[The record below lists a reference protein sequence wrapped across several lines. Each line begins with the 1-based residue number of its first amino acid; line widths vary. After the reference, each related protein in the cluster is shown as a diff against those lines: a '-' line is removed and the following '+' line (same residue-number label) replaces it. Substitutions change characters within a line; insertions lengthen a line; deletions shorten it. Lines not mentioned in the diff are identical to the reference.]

1 MSTAAAPLPSAA
13 TGPRPSPLARP
24 RGWLHDT
31 LTVGRRAVRDTLRDP
46 EAVIPGVVIAAFFY
60 AVNIGSL
67 QNVAEGAAPGF
78 DYKAFQLPTAIVFA
92 VTGVSR
98 ASSLVLDIKGGYFDR
113 LLLTPVRRTSLLVGL
128 MLADALL
135 VLALSSV
142 VTVMAFVVGVRF
154 ETGILGLLVFLLLA
168 SLWGL
173 AFTGFPYAIALKT
186 GSPAAVNSSF
196 LIFFPFAFLTTALVP
211 LEALTGWLQTAAR
224 FNPMTY
230 LLAGLRSLVMDGWD
244 ASALGKAVLA
254 IVGVG
259 VVSQALAF
267 AALRGRVRRG

>member
-1 MSTAAAPLPSAA
+1 VSTLATTTERSA
-13 TGPRPSPLARP
+13 PLARP
-24 RGWLHDT
+24 MGWLHDT
-31 LTVGRRAVRDTLRDP
+31 LTVGRRALRDTLRDP
-46 EAVIPGVVIAAFFY
+46 EAVIPGVIIAAFFY

-67 QNVAEGAAPGF
+67 QNIAEGTAPGF

-128 MLADALL
+128 MLADATL
-135 VLALSSV
+135 VLSLTVV
-142 VTVMAFVVGVRF
+142 VTAMAYVVGVRF
-154 ETGILGLLVFLLLA
+154 ETGILGLLVFLLMA
-168 SLWGL
+168 ALWGL

-211 LEALTGWLQTAAR
+211 YEALTGWLQTAAAV
-224 FNPMTY
+224 NPMTY
-230 LLAGLRSLVMDGWD
+230 LLAGLRALVSDGWD
-244 ASALGKAVLA
+244 TEALGKAFAA
-254 IVGVG
+254 IIGVG
-259 VVSQALAF
+259 IVSQGLAF
-267 AALRGRVRRG
+267 AALRSRVKRG